1 MDVNVQE
8 DLNAINDQITKL
20 VEELNKM
27 TAARENLV
35 TQVQN
40 LNGVAMYLRG
50 KLPPEEAS
58 KMPTATTV
66 PQLAVAVGYSIAAVL
81 LAVVG
86 FVPETVNAPVCLA

>member
-1 MDVNVQE
+1 MDVNIQE
-8 DLNAINDQITKL
+8 DLNTINNQITKL

-50 KLPPEEAS
+50 KLPPEEQTS
-58 KMPTATTV
+58 GPDMGTPPESTDDLERSVEYPT
-66 PQLAVAVGYSIAAVL
+66 
-81 LAVVG
+81 
-86 FVPETVNAPVCLA
+86 ED